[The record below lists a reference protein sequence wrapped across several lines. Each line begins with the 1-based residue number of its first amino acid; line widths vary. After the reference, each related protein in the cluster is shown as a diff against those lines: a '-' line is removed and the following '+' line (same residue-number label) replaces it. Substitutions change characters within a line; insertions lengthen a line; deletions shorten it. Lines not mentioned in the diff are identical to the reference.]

1 MIRLL
6 YQMIRIENL
15 SKCYQLGDRKIQV
28 LNCISLH
35 VQPGE
40 LVALTGQSGA
50 GKSTLLNIIGIL
62 DTYDEGGY
70 YLQGNFIQGLTA
82 KETAQYRNRLIGFV
96 FQRFYLIPSK
106 TALYNVALPLYYR
119 GVSKQERLE
128 KALLMLERVGLKDHQ
143 AHLPNELSGGQQQR
157 VAIARALIT
166 NPPLILA
173 DEPTGALDSKTS
185 QEILML
191 LKELHQAGKTI
202 VVVTHSAEVT
212 ALCDRTILM
221 RDGRV
226 VQ

>member
-1 MIRLL
+1 
-6 YQMIRIENL
+6 MIRIENL
-15 SKCYQLGDRKIQV
+15 SKCYQLGGKKIQV
-28 LNCISLH
+28 LKHITLH

-40 LVALTGQSGA
+40 LVALMGQSGA

-62 DTYDEGGY
+62 DTYDAGGY
-70 YLQGNFIQGLTA
+70 YLQNNLIRGLSEDKA
-82 KETAQYRNRLIGFV
+82 AQYRNQLIGFV

-119 GVSKQERLE
+119 GVGKQERLR
-128 KALLMLERVGLKDHQ
+128 KALAMLERVGLKEHQ

-166 NPPLILA
+166 DPPLILA

-185 QEILML
+185 QEILLL
-191 LKELHQAGKTI
+191 LKELHQTGKTI
-202 VVVTHSAEVT
+202 LVVTHSAEVSEI
-212 ALCDRTILM
+212 CDRVMVI
-221 RDGRV
+221 RDGSM

>member
-1 MIRLL
+1 
-6 YQMIRIENL
+6 MIRIENL
-15 SKCYQLGDRKIQV
+15 SKCYQLGGKKIQV
-28 LNCISLH
+28 LKHITLH

-40 LVALTGQSGA
+40 LVALMGQSGA

-70 YLQGNFIQGLTA
+70 YLQNNLIRGLSEN
-82 KETAQYRNRLIGFV
+82 KSAQYRNQLIGFV

-119 GVSKQERLE
+119 GIGKQERLR
-128 KALLMLERVGLKDHQ
+128 KALAMLERVGLKEHQ

-166 NPPLILA
+166 DPPLILA
-173 DEPTGALDSKTS
+173 DEPTGALDSETS
-185 QEILML
+185 QEILLL
-191 LKELHQAGKTI
+191 LKELHQTGKTI
-202 VVVTHSAEVT
+202 LVVTHSTEVSEI
-212 ALCDRTILM
+212 CDRVMVI
-221 RDGRV
+221 RDGSM